1 MPTDSIFY
9 KPEIN
14 NEEDCEKLVD
24 AIEKSQK
31 QKKNKTE
38 VNAEIVREKNIKEL
52 FENYNDNY
60 SPKEID
66 WGKPIGEEFS

>member
-31 QKKNKTE
+31 QERNKTE
-38 VNAEIVREKNIKEL
+38 VNAEVVREKNIKEL

-66 WGKPIGEEFS
+66 WGKPTGEEFF